1 MDKWRTKVLG
11 TCRFNFDQQKSN
23 VECVLENWRMCLEN
37 LRKNLG
43 KKVPKKGQRDDS
55 QLKNW
60 ILVTDNWSDDRQNKK
75 VSCESQ
81 QKKCDTTEELKETLT
96 NRIDFNA
103 SKRRSNEVLFC
114 CDYCKN
120 ERPAFGMKKYPKE
133 KKIKEE
139 QLEKLVQRTKCYL
152 WITRI
157 INEKTGRLGKKN
169 FSEK

>member
-1 MDKWRTKVLG
+1 MKDESLGDLQIQFRSTKIKRWVRLG
-11 TCRFNFDQQKSN
+11 ELKN
-23 VECVLENWRMCLEN
+23 VSWKIKELSR
-37 LRKNLG
+37 
-43 KKVPKKGQRDDS
+43 KKVPRKGQRDDS

-139 QLEKLVQRTKCYL
+139 QLEKLVQWTKCYL